1 MNKIFNKYY
10 FAGVG
15 SGCLLSILLVVG
27 AGVASLFFAQ
37 SMMDGVIG
45 GSGGSPSALR
55 PPEFPASDRPLT
67 VEGEAD
73 WDWELAT
80 LEGEAVTLGDF
91 QAQIVF
97 LNLWATWCG
106 PCKRETPNVQAL
118 YDTMK
123 DKGVVFL
130 LVSKEDP
137 ETVQDWLVDQEYDMP
152 FYIRSGTAPADL
164 SSSAIPATFIID
176 HEGTVVF
183 KDKGS
188 RAWDDESTVAF
199 LDRLLADAGLNGVE
213 GTTP

>member
-1 MNKIFNKYY
+1 MNRIFNRYY

-27 AGVASLFFAQ
+27 AGAASLFFAQ
-37 SMMDGVIG
+37 SMMGDITGS
-45 GSGGSPSALR
+45 SGGGLSALR
-55 PPEFPASDRPLT
+55 APDFPSSDQSLT

-80 LEGEAVTLGDF
+80 LEGESVTLGDF
-91 QAQIVF
+91 QGKIVF
-97 LNLWATWCG
+97 LNLCATWCG
-106 PCKRETPNVQAL
+106 PCKREMPNVQAL

-137 ETVQDWLVDQEYDMP
+137 ETVQDWLADQEYDMP
-152 FYIRSGTAPADL
+152 FYIRSGAAPADL

-188 RAWDDESTVAF
+188 RAWDDESAIDF
-199 LDRLLADAGLNGVE
+199 LDRLLADAGLNAAE
-213 GTTP
+213 GATP